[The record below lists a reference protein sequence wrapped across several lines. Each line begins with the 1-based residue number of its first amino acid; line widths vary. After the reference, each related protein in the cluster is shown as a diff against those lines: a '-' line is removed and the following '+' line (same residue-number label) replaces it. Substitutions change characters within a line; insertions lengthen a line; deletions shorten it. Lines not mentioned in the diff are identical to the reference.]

1 VVLTSALVTD
11 LTSSPA
17 VPVLI
22 VRDLVKQFGR
32 FAALRGVNA
41 EFASGRLYAILGDNG
56 AGKTTLLRSMAG
68 LSQPTRG
75 SICMLGEY
83 DLRAV
88 CSQVGYMAHPSLL
101 YDEMSG
107 MENLSYFAQLYGIRD
122 EKRCAAAISA
132 VGLDPNLTRPI
143 GQYSQGMRQRM
154 SLARALLNQP
164 RVLLLDEPFSN
175 VDLRSAR
182 EMVRWLTKLRDE
194 GQTIFVVTHQASLLE
209 GMADEFVWLEDG
221 KIKARTA
228 DLNLDALEREGH
240 GLGPAGS
247 KLEGLALGPI
257 GRASAAKGESKINP
271 SGTAESVPSP
281 ETSSAKIFRSKTDDQ
296 KVLLRAITATS
307 LNKDMRLEWRSKD
320 AINSMLFFSLLVVVI
335 FSFSFNPTAEESRQ
349 IAGGLIWVAFLFSSV
364 VALNQTWA
372 REIRNQVLDAYRV
385 SPAPCNGLFLSKAL
399 GNFIF
404 VCVLEA
410 LMTPLFVIFYSLR
423 ALGPWYQ
430 LPIVG
435 ALGTWALVVNGTF
448 FAAMSLR
455 TRARE
460 IMLPLLLFPISIP
473 AILATVEATSAI
485 LSGEYSA
492 KFWIVLLTAY
502 DVVFTIACLF
512 LFDTVLQ
519 AE

>member
-1 VVLTSALVTD
+1 MTD

-17 VPVLI
+17 VPVII
-22 VRDLVKQFGR
+22 VRGLVKQFGR
-32 FAALRGVNA
+32 FAALRGVSA

-56 AGKTTLLRSMAG
+56 AGKTTLLRSLAG

-75 SICMLGEY
+75 AISMWGES
-83 DLRAV
+83 DLRTV
-88 CSQVGYMAHPSLL
+88 CIEVGYMAHPSLL

-107 MENLSYFAQLYGIRD
+107 MENLRYFAQLYGIQD
-122 EKRCAAAISA
+122 EKRCAVTISA
-132 VGLDPNLTRPI
+132 VGLDPNLTRPV

-154 SLARALLNQP
+154 SLARALLNNP
-164 RVLLLDEPFSN
+164 RILLLDEPFSN

-182 EMVRWLTKLRDE
+182 EMVDLLTTLRDE
-194 GQTIFVVTHQASLLE
+194 GRTVFVVTHQASLLD
-209 GMADEFVWLEDG
+209 GAADEFVWIEDG
-221 KIKARTA
+221 KIKARTT

-240 GLGPAGS
+240 GVSRAGS
-247 KLEGLALGPI
+247 KLGGLVLAPL
-257 GRASAAKGESKINP
+257 GRASAAKAESKINP
-271 SGTAESVPSP
+271 SGTAEAVPGPKTSP
-281 ETSSAKIFRSKTDDQ
+281 AKIFDSKTHDQ
-296 KVLLRAITATS
+296 EVLLSAITATS
-307 LNKDMRLEWRSKD
+307 LNKDLRLEWRSKD

-372 REIRNQVLDAYRV
+372 REIRNHVLDAYRV

-404 VCVLEA
+404 VSVLEA

-430 LPIVG
+430 LPIVA

-485 LSGEYSA
+485 LTGEYSA

-512 LFDTVLQ
+512 LFETVLQ